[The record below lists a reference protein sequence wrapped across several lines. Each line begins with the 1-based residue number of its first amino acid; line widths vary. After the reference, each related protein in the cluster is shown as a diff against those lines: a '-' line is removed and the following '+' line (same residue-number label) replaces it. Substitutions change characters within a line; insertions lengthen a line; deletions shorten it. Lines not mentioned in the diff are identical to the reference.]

1 MTLTYLLGFPL
12 LLLAAVLQST
22 VLPQLTFF
30 GGTLNLVLLMA
41 LSWTLSGEGLE
52 GVVWGFTGGL
62 FLDML
67 SGGPLGASSLA
78 LVLMTFFAGLTEGRF
93 WRSHVLLPLATALLS
108 ALGFHA
114 ISLLMLSTSGH
125 PIAPGQALWQIIL
138 PSVLVNTL
146 GMLPIYR
153 AVRWLHGFVYPAPVT
168 L

>member
-1 MTLTYLLGFPL
+1 MTYLIGFPL

-22 VLPQLTFF
+22 VLSQLTFF

-62 FLDML
+62 FLDVL
-67 SGGPLGASSLA
+67 SGGPLGASALA

-93 WRSHVLLPLATALLS
+93 WRSHLLLPLATALLGS
-108 ALGFHA
+108 LGFHI
-114 ISLLMLSTSGH
+114 ISLFALFFSGH
-125 PIAPGQALWQIIL
+125 PVAVSQALWQITL
-138 PSVLVNTL
+138 PSLLVNTL
-146 GMLPIYR
+146 GMLPVYR
-153 AVRWLHGFVYPAPVT
+153 AVHWMHGFVYPAPVT

>member
-1 MTLTYLLGFPL
+1 
-12 LLLAAVLQST
+12 VLQST

-30 GGTLNLVLLMA
+30 GGTLNLVLLVA

-52 GVVWGFTGGL
+52 GMVWGFTGGFFVDL
-62 FLDML
+62 L
-67 SGGPLGASSLA
+67 SGGPLGASALA
-78 LVLMTFFAGLTEGRF
+78 LALMTFFAGLTEGRF
-93 WRSHVLLPLATALLS
+93 WRSHLLLPLATALLS

-114 ISLLMLSTSGH
+114 IALLFLTASGY
-125 PIAPGQALWQIIL
+125 PLALGPALWQIIL

-153 AVRWLHGFVYPAPVT
+153 ALRWLHGFVYPAPVT